1 MQKGVF
7 NSRACL
13 SELGWRF
20 KVKKGSIW
28 LGLGPYSLWFNSSNK
43 DSVIVRGIKV
53 KERIE
58 GFSDLEKWECTWWF
72 YN

>member
-53 KERIE
+53 KADWGIQ
-58 GFSDLEKWECTWWF
+58 WF
-72 YN
+72 RKMGMYLMIL